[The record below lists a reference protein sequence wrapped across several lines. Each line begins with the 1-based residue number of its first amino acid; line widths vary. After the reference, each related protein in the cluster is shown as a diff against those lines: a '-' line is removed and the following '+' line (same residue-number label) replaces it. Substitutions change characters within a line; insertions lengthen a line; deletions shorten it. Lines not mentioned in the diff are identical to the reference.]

1 MKNHRSLSIKHLAA
15 RTLAVAT
22 AAALGVSL
30 GAAQAAP
37 LQKIGKGEGRV
48 DIVAW
53 PGYIERGET
62 DKSFDWVTD
71 FEKKTGCKVNVK
83 TAGT

>member
-1 MKNHRSLSIKHLAA
+1 MLKQKLFTTLITASLAIG
-15 RTLAVAT
+15 T
-22 AAALGVSL
+22 GQ
-30 GAAQAAP
+30 AQAAEM

-62 DKSFDWVTD
+62 DPNFDWVTS
-71 FEKKTGCKVNVK
+71 FEKSSGCKVQHQDRK
-83 TAGT
+83 HL